1 MEGTIATR
9 AGESQ
14 RVQGGV
20 RPFSGARGASST
32 TGASSRG
39 RAGVDARLPSEAEI
53 REAGETFLT
62 AVFGANWDSAE
73 PVPDLVDAVLM
84 TPIEEAWVAGRI
96 VRLRPMSDGPM
107 RLIPKRVWNLSMVL
121 MQSDDW
127 FDAWKYFARR
137 CPRDWLVLFCGVAM
151 LSADGELRALDNRRT
166 QSMLALGVLTWQL
179 AEFDPQG
186 DKTGRFP
193 YIVRGLPYGAYQHLV
208 SYWQR
213 FADGAHLRVPSS
225 TTLFGTHVSGGRF
238 DRAECGYVKAW
249 KQAGI
254 AMTSQPNGWGVA
266 PGLRGRPRKNED
278 GDWECWAFVELRLRI
293 AAPGAAAVPMGPPPP
308 SRRRLPPAPATG
320 ELDAM
325 VNELERSWYP
335 DEAPAEMVDRSSQ
348 SEPAP
353 VAPAGGAL
361 PAWMTAL
368 LTPAESLSEPA
379 PPETRSSLEASTPD
393 LKGFL
398 GELQQKSR
406 ARKLAKEQPAAASE
420 SHYRE
425 SAEAITLSAA
435 VSLLPGEM
443 SHAPSAK
450 FLEAFRAYEKAKKE
464 REAEKALRDQRKRK
478 PPS

>member
-9 AGESQ
+9 AGERQ

-32 TGASSRG
+32 TGASPRG

-53 REAGETFLT
+53 REAGETFLS
-62 AVFGANWDSAE
+62 AVFGAEWDSTE
-73 PVPDLVDAVLM
+73 PAPDLVDAVLM

-127 FDAWKYFARR
+127 FEAWKYFARR

-179 AEFDPQG
+179 AEYDPAG
-186 DKTGRFP
+186 DKTGRYP

-225 TTLFGTHVSGGRF
+225 TTLFGTHVAGGRF
-238 DRAECGYVKAW
+238 DRAECGYLKAW

-254 AMTSQPNGWGVA
+254 ATTSQPNGWGVA

-278 GDWECWAFVELRLRI
+278 GEWECWAFVELRLRI
-293 AAPGAAAVPMGPPPP
+293 AAPNVAVVPMGPPPV
-308 SRRRLPPAPATG
+308 RRRLPAEPATG

-335 DEAPAEMVDRSSQ
+335 DEQPTDRV
-348 SEPAP
+348 EPTSTDA
-353 VAPAGGAL
+353 AAGGL
-361 PAWMTAL
+361 PGWMTAL
-368 LTPAESLSEPA
+368 LTPSERVVEREEP
-379 PPETRSSLEASTPD
+379 RSSLEASTPD
-393 LKGFL
+393 LRGFL

-406 ARKLAKEQPAAASE
+406 ERKLAARSE
-420 SHYRE
+420 AGESTFRE
-425 SAEAITLSAA
+425 SSEAITLTAA
-435 VSLLPGEM
+435 VNLLPGEM
-443 SHAPSAK
+443 STPSSAK
-450 FLEAFRAYEKAKKE
+450 FLEAFRAYEKEKKK
-464 REAEKALRDQRKRK
+464 REAEKALREQGKRK

>member
-9 AGESQ
+9 AAERQ
-14 RVQGGV
+14 RVHGGV
-20 RPFSGARGASST
+20 RPFSGAHGASST
-32 TGASSRG
+32 RGASARG
-39 RAGVDARLPSEAEI
+39 RARVDARLPSEAEI

-62 AVFGANWDSAE
+62 AVFGADWDSAQPAPE
-73 PVPDLVDAVLM
+73 LVDAVLM

-121 MQSDDW
+121 MQSEDW

-166 QSMLALGVLTWQL
+166 QSMLALGVLAWQL
-179 AEFDPQG
+179 AEYDPQG
-186 DKTGRFP
+186 DKTGRYP
-193 YIVRGLPYGAYQHLV
+193 YIIRGLPYGAYQHLV

-254 AMTSQPNGWGVA
+254 ATTTQPSGWAVA

-293 AAPGAAAVPMGPPPP
+293 AAPGIASVPMGPPPP
-308 SRRRLPPAPATG
+308 PRRRTPPAPATG
-320 ELDAM
+320 ALDAM

-335 DEAPAEMVDRSSQ
+335 DEEPVAAAPAAAR
-348 SEPAP
+348 PAD
-353 VAPAGGAL
+353 AGGL

-368 LTPAESLSEPA
+368 VTPAAGPPNAENTA
-379 PPETRSSLEASTPD
+379 PDEARSALEAAAPD
-393 LKGFL
+393 IEGLL
-398 GELQQKSR
+398 GETPVSSG
-406 ARKLAKEQPAAASE
+406 PADNS
-420 SHYRE
+420 
-425 SAEAITLSAA
+425 EAITLKAA
-435 VSLLPGEM
+435 VTLLPEAM
-443 SHAPSAK
+443 STAPAAK
-450 FLEAFRAYEKAKKE
+450 FLEALRAYEKEKKK
-464 REAEKALRDQRKRK
+464 RDAEKALREQGKRK
-478 PPS
+478 PPW

>member
-9 AGESQ
+9 AGERQ

-32 TGASSRG
+32 TGASSRD
-39 RAGVDARLPSEAEI
+39 RAGDGARLPSEAEI

-62 AVFGANWDSAE
+62 AVFGADWDDEEAA
-73 PVPDLVDAVLM
+73 PDLVDGVLM

-137 CPRDWLVLFCGVAM
+137 CPRDWLVLFTGVAM

-166 QSMLALGVLTWQL
+166 QSMLALGVLAWQL
-179 AEFDPQG
+179 AEYDPQG
-186 DKTGRFP
+186 DKTGRYP

-238 DRAECGYVKAW
+238 DRAECGYLKAW

-254 AMTSQPNGWGVA
+254 ATTFQPNGWGVA

-293 AAPGAAAVPMGPPPP
+293 AAPGAAAIPMGPPPP
-308 SRRRLPPAPATG
+308 ARRRLPPAPATG
-320 ELDAM
+320 ELDAL

-335 DEAPAEMVDRSSQ
+335 DEESSAEVPATEAPPEQAPA
-348 SEPAP
+348 AP
-353 VAPAGGAL
+353 GAL

-368 LTPAESLSEPA
+368 LTPTDKPIEPA
-379 PPETRSSLEASTPD
+379 PARTEALSSEASTPD
-393 LKGFL
+393 LQSFL
-398 GELQQKSR
+398 GELRKKAREQKTTST
-406 ARKLAKEQPAAASE
+406 PSSTTFSE
-420 SHYRE
+420 SVD
-425 SAEAITLSAA
+425 AVTLSDAMDLRPA
-435 VSLLPGEM
+435 EM
-443 SHAPSAK
+443 SSAPSAK
-450 FLEAFRAYEKAKKE
+450 FLQAYRAYEAAKKA
-464 REAEKALRDQRKRK
+464 REAEKALREQRKRK
-478 PPS
+478 PPW